1 MKKRARNDIKLNKLI
16 WIGAL
21 FLFVL
26 MMVRAGQLSLSS
38 TIDGIDLKKFASART
53 TQKDVIPAKR
63 GTIYDVN
70 GNILAQNVYSYTLIA
85 YLDPSRT
92 TDPAKPKHVVDVDK
106 TAEALAPILEMDVS
120 AIKELL
126 SKQGVYQTEF
136 GAKGKGLTEITKDK
150 IVSLNLPGIDFIE
163 TQKRYY
169 PNGDFLS
176 YTLGYAKSN
185 SDGTIV
191 GEMGLEQYF
200 NEELSG
206 TDGSITYQK
215 DLKGY
220 QIAGTKEI
228 KVDAIAGKDI
238 YLTIDNNIQFFVE
251 QAIKT
256 AASKYTFDNLSIV
269 VADAKTGKI
278 LADSTYPSFD
288 PNVRNITNY
297 LDPNVASAIEPGSTM
312 KIYTYMAAMEAGVYK
327 GDDLFQSGTY
337 VTTDGTEIGDHDRE
351 GWGNIT
357 FDRGFALSSNVGA
370 LHLVKDYI
378 DAKTLKDYFLKL
390 GFGQV
395 TGITLPRES
404 AGKIDFRYETEVFN
418 ASFGQGIMT
427 TAMQNIKALTSIS
440 NDGILLE
447 PYIIDKI
454 VDPTTGEVVYEGKKN
469 ELGRVASEQT
479 TNKMKELM
487 RSVVQEGTG
496 TSYKMDGYDIIAKTG
511 TAQIASTDG
520 TGYLKGESD
529 VIRGFAGMYPGD
541 DPKVI
546 IYATLKRPVPNSV
559 APLSNAIKEIIQN
572 IAKYMDMEPV
582 EQPTEEITSYEVPS
596 YYNQNVTD
604 IVDQLTNMQIASVVI
619 GDGDRI
625 IDQFPSQGTTITSKE
640 KVYLITSGPNKVM
653 PNLIGY
659 SLKEADTLLSYYGIS
674 YTFTGSGYVTAQSIP
689 EGTPITDGLVLTV
702 TLAPKYVI
710 EKEETSSP

>member
-256 AASKYTFDNLSIV
+256 AASKFFKS
-269 VADAKTGKI
+269 
-278 LADSTYPSFD
+278 
-288 PNVRNITNY
+288 
-297 LDPNVASAIEPGSTM
+297 
-312 KIYTYMAAMEAGVYK
+312 
-327 GDDLFQSGTY
+327 
-337 VTTDGTEIGDHDRE
+337 
-351 GWGNIT
+351 
-357 FDRGFALSSNVGA
+357 
-370 LHLVKDYI
+370 
-378 DAKTLKDYFLKL
+378 
-390 GFGQV
+390 
-395 TGITLPRES
+395 
-404 AGKIDFRYETEVFN
+404 
-418 ASFGQGIMT
+418 
-427 TAMQNIKALTSIS
+427 
-440 NDGILLE
+440 
-447 PYIIDKI
+447 
-454 VDPTTGEVVYEGKKN
+454 
-469 ELGRVASEQT
+469 
-479 TNKMKELM
+479 
-487 RSVVQEGTG
+487 
-496 TSYKMDGYDIIAKTG
+496 
-511 TAQIASTDG
+511 
-520 TGYLKGESD
+520 
-529 VIRGFAGMYPGD
+529 
-541 DPKVI
+541 
-546 IYATLKRPVPNSV
+546 
-559 APLSNAIKEIIQN
+559 
-572 IAKYMDMEPV
+572 
-582 EQPTEEITSYEVPS
+582 
-596 YYNQNVTD
+596 
-604 IVDQLTNMQIASVVI
+604 
-619 GDGDRI
+619 
-625 IDQFPSQGTTITSKE
+625 
-640 KVYLITSGPNKVM
+640 
-653 PNLIGY
+653 
-659 SLKEADTLLSYYGIS
+659 
-674 YTFTGSGYVTAQSIP
+674 
-689 EGTPITDGLVLTV
+689 
-702 TLAPKYVI
+702 
-710 EKEETSSP
+710 

>member
-1 MKKRARNDIKLNKLI
+1 
-16 WIGAL
+16 
-21 FLFVL
+21 
-26 MMVRAGQLSLSS
+26 
-38 TIDGIDLKKFASART
+38 
-53 TQKDVIPAKR
+53 
-63 GTIYDVN
+63 
-70 GNILAQNVYSYTLIA
+70 
-85 YLDPSRT
+85 
-92 TDPAKPKHVVDVDK
+92 
-106 TAEALAPILEMDVS
+106 
-120 AIKELL
+120 
-126 SKQGVYQTEF
+126 
-136 GAKGKGLTEITKDK
+136 
-150 IVSLNLPGIDFIE
+150 
-163 TQKRYY
+163 
-169 PNGDFLS
+169 
-176 YTLGYAKSN
+176 
-185 SDGTIV
+185 
-191 GEMGLEQYF
+191 
-200 NEELSG
+200 
-206 TDGSITYQK
+206 
-215 DLKGY
+215 
-220 QIAGTKEI
+220 
-228 KVDAIAGKDI
+228 
-238 YLTIDNNIQFFVE
+238 
-251 QAIKT
+251 
-256 AASKYTFDNLSIV
+256 
-269 VADAKTGKI
+269 
-278 LADSTYPSFD
+278 
-288 PNVRNITNY
+288 
-297 LDPNVASAIEPGSTM
+297 
-312 KIYTYMAAMEAGVYK
+312 MAAMEAGVYK

-479 TNKMKELM
+479 TNKMKALM

-653 PNLIGY
+653 PNLMGY

-674 YTFTGSGYVTAQSIP
+674 YTFTGSGYVTAQNIP

-710 EKEETSSP
+710 EEETSSP